1 MTRAMELFTQTEI
14 LDGAN
19 KYKCERCACL
29 VPARKQFTLQ
39 LAPKHLNVHLKRF
52 RYGGG
57 GGAPGGLGGGKICQ
71 HVAFDAEWDVTR
83 FTTAHAKEQAGGPPA
98 PKMRYRLYAV
108 LVHEGSSTASGHYY
122 CYVRPALSANGNGA
136 AAAGGWHLLNDSHVR
151 PVGESEVRRAIRRA
165 RRAIFGS
172 ATRRNSLRPRRVPLS
187 LSGAPGEGVS
197 ALLRAARGAGGGGAP
212 SGTGRRRRR
221 RRRRRRPAAR
231 RGVWAGAAARRQPP
245 AFG

>member
-1 MTRAMELFTQTEI
+1 MPTVTRAMELFTQTEI

-39 LAPKHLNVHLKRF
+39 LAPKHPNVHLKDFGTAAAAARL
-52 RYGGG
+52 
-57 GGAPGGLGGGKICQ
+57 GLGGGKICQ
-71 HVAFDAEWDVTR
+71 HVAFEAEWDVTR

-136 AAAGGWHLLNDSHVR
+136 AAAGGGGGWHLLNDSHVR

-165 RRAIFGS
+165 IRRAQ
-172 ATRRNSLRPRRVPLS
+172 L
-187 LSGAPGEGVS
+187 GAI
-197 ALLRAARGAGGGGAP
+197 L
-212 SGTGRRRRR
+212 
-221 RRRRRRPAAR
+221 
-231 RGVWAGAAARRQPP
+231 
-245 AFG
+245 